1 MKIGKLLL
9 LVFTLFVSA
18 ALELR
23 ASTDALPPAD
33 MSFAYPI
40 SHAVTP
46 LSDAVIEKIADQD
59 GEAMAVDELD
69 DFKTIPEKP
78 VGLRAGSPQVLSR
91 DGLCGAVAAVAR
103 ANDLPITFFANL
115 IWQESSF
122 NSKTVSRAGAQ
133 GIAQFMPR
141 TAFEYGLINP
151 FEPIHALNV
160 AGKMLREL
168 SGQFGNLGLAAA
180 AYNAGPRRVIAW
192 LAKRGELPAET
203 RRYVLAITGH
213 STEQWADTKVKAD
226 PEVSLMPAKAPCVEV
241 AEAVEEQA
249 GVVRVSKLIVELA
262 EATAAPA
269 GEMREA
275 GKSDE
280 AESKIAHA
288 KPDRNS
294 PATRMAKLA
303 LKESAGEDP
312 AKTSTKTSTKM
323 PTKTSTKT
331 ATRTEIKTAAKA
343 ASKAASKT
351 ASKTAGKTAAKTPTK
366 IASETAEKSL
376 GQPDSRSAESKVAL
390 TEESEKA
397 AKHATRRRPGG
408 VRRTRIA
415 EFDRHRI

>member
-1 MKIGKLLL
+1 MARVKIGKLLL

-18 ALELR
+18 SVELR
-23 ASTDALPPAD
+23 ASTVALLPAD

-69 DFKTIPEKP
+69 DFETIPEKP
-78 VGLRAGSPQVLSR
+78 VGLRAGPPQVLSR

-103 ANDLPITFFANL
+103 ANDLPIPFFANL
-115 IWQESSF
+115 IWKESSF

-303 LKESAGEDP
+303 FKESAGEEP

-343 ASKAASKT
+343 

>member
-1 MKIGKLLL
+1 
-9 LVFTLFVSA
+9 
-18 ALELR
+18 
-23 ASTDALPPAD
+23 

-46 LSDAVIEKIADQD
+46 LSDAVIEKIAEQD
-59 GEAMAVDELD
+59 GEPMAVDELD
-69 DFKTIPEKP
+69 EFETIPEKP
-78 VGLRAGSPQVLSR
+78 VGLRAGSPQALSR

-103 ANDLPITFFANL
+103 ANDLPIPFFANL

-122 NSKTVSRAGAQ
+122 NFKTVSRAGAQ

-168 SGQFGNLGLAAA
+168 SGQFGNVGLAAA

-192 LAKRGELPAET
+192 LAKRGALPGET

-213 STEQWADTKVKAD
+213 STEVWADAKEKAN
-226 PEVSLMPAKAPCVEV
+226 PEVSLMPAKAPCVEA

-249 GVVRVSKLIVELA
+249 GVVRVSKLIAELA

-269 GEMREA
+269 GETREA
-275 GKSDE
+275 GKSDG

-288 KPDRNS
+288 KPDRKS

-303 LKESAGEDP
+303 LKESAGEE
-312 AKTSTKTSTKM
+312 
-323 PTKTSTKT
+323 PTKT
-331 ATRTEIKTAAKA
+331 AIRTEIKTAAKA
-343 ASKAASKT
+343 AGKTAGKT
-351 ASKTAGKTAAKTPTK
+351 ASKAEGKTAAKTPTK
-366 IASETAEKSL
+366 TASETAEKPS

-397 AKHATRRRPGG
+397 AMHATRRRPGG